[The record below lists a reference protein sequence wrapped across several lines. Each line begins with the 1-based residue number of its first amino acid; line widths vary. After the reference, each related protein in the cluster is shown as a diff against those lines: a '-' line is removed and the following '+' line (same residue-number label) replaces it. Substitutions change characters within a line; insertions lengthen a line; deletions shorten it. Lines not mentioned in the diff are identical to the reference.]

1 MLVGELVPAV
11 AEGDDLLDM
20 EIRPCNKFVVPSFWL
35 AGGSGG
41 AGREPVRGATHNIMS
56 SAVQAFGLGVAKENV
71 GKMVKTSK
79 ARVTWQVAFAPDFV
93 SHKVELAHS
102 LVSGKVEIELDSVP
116 VFQAKSFSGKFEHIA
131 VLSTQLLKITITDTF
146 DGFIYDLLVNNV
158 QYAKLPKK
166 TAKELDLLRT
176 ESRAAPV
183 VSLDFKAFTGASSAL
198 LDGSKAFNNAAV
210 PSTAK
215 QESFN
220 PFDALD
226 LDHAAS
232 GGGGS
237 DPFASLGSTFGSALP
252 LVKLV
257 VTQDHLIDA
266 ANAESYADFNIL
278 SVAKGELVELVDGDL
293 VRGMP
298 EPFED
303 YVEIKTSAGQLGK
316 VAKVA
321 LRRV

>member
-1 MLVGELVPAV
+1 MA
-11 AEGDDLLDM
+11 
-20 EIRPCNKFVVPSFWL
+20 S
-35 AGGSGG
+35 S
-41 AGREPVRGATHNIMS
+41 S

-79 ARVTWQVAFAPDFV
+79 ARVTWQFAFGSDFV

-166 TAKELDLLRT
+166 TAKEIETLR
-176 ESRAAPV
+176 SQPHAAPV
-183 VSLDFKAFTGASSAL
+183 VSLDFKAFTGTSSAL
-198 LDGSKAFNNAAV
+198 LDGSKAFNNAAA
-210 PSTAK
+210 PLPPAK
-215 QESFN
+215 PESFN
-220 PFDALD
+220 PFDALE
-226 LDHAAS
+226 LDAAATTTM
-232 GGGGS
+232 GGDS
-237 DPFASLGSTFGSALP
+237 DPFGTLGNALGNALP
-252 LVKLV
+252 AIKLV

-278 SVAKGELVELVDGDL
+278 SVAKGALVELVDGDL
-293 VRGMP
+293 TRGLP

-303 YVEIKTSAGQLGK
+303 YVEIKTSVGQLGK

-321 LRRV
+321 LKRA